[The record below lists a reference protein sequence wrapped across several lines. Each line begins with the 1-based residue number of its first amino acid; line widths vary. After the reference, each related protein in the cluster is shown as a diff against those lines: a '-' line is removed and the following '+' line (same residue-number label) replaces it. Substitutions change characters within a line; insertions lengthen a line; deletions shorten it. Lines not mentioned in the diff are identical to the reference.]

1 MMILAP
7 WTPKKNSLRNHNH
20 APYAYDGYASFPN
33 YASSPDSLIDS
44 KLKRKID
51 PKSMLPKNQKKDV
64 DTADN
69 NDSHDAV
76 YTSPHTPNDAT
87 APDTKNMTYFRQL
100 LDG

>member
-1 MMILAP
+1 
-7 WTPKKNSLRNHNH
+7 
-20 APYAYDGYASFPN
+20 
-33 YASSPDSLIDS
+33 
-44 KLKRKID
+44 
-51 PKSMLPKNQKKDV
+51 MLPKNQKKDV